1 VGILRFIVYGGNFPM
16 KAKLTRV
23 LAIVLAFSIIACCFS
38 ACGGNDDGET
48 TTVPNIDFPTNPQSN
63 GDDVFVNDGSDSD
76 NINTGNSNKNDLYTG
91 NNQLTIVPNNQS
103 SSSSSGGATYYP
115 STGNTSSSG
124 SNSSTGSLG
133 SLGALGS
140 SGTSIEAEFK
150 HFLTHFDTPEER
162 KEVLAMAGYEY
173 DAGQDIFYTHL
184 NPWQRQFG
192 FTDIYDQAAP
202 ITNMW
207 YLTLKADFMYNDLL
221 WRLQWWKG
229 QYGVLEGAELGV
241 YTKSP
246 YDNSGFYKCAEDEQ
260 LLTMVLD
267 YYHSW
272 EDYKN
277 GNRLFT
283 RAEQEHWW
291 LTGFKFGVVSPT
303 KCVVRA
309 TLYAYDDEMADGIEA
324 ALQNLTDGNNKL
336 TGKGFVPYK
345 TGTTKKDFYIRNGNR
360 FSVVW
365 SEAGYLNFNTYE
377 NPEASNPG
385 VELPTTPGETTTS
398 PSITL
403 PNITLPNVTLPTT
416 APTTAPATTAP
427 ATTAPTTVPT
437 TTEPVT
443 EPSTADEVVE

>member
-1 VGILRFIVYGGNFPM
+1 MKVNFTRILSI
-16 KAKLTRV
+16 
-23 LAIVLAFSIIACCFS
+23 ILAFSMILCCFS
-38 ACGGNDDGET
+38 ACGGKGDDET
-48 TTVPNIDFPTNPQSN
+48 TTVPDIDFPTNPNNNGESVTDDTSIDDPSN
-63 GDDVFVNDGSDSD
+63 GGSS
-76 NINTGNSNKNDLYTG
+76 NGGSSNLGSLGNNNYTG
-91 NNQLTIVPNNQS
+91 SNQLDIAPVNPN
-103 SSSSSGGATYYP
+103 G
-115 STGNTSSSG
+115 SG
-124 SNSSTGSLG
+124 SNSGSNSGSGLG
-133 SLGALGS
+133 SNGS
-140 SGTSIEAEFK
+140 SNLEKEFN

-162 KEVLAMAGYEY
+162 KHILSLAGYEY

-184 NPWQRQFG
+184 NPWQRYFG
-192 FTDIYDQAAP
+192 FTDIYDEAAP

-207 YLTLKADFMYNDLL
+207 YLTLKADFLYDDLL

-272 EDYKN
+272 ADYQA

-291 LTGFKFGVVSPT
+291 LTGFKFGMVNPE

-324 ALQNLTDGNNKL
+324 ALQNLTDGDNKL
-336 TGKGFVPYK
+336 TNKGFVPYK
-345 TGTTKKDFYIRNGNR
+345 KGITNKDFYIRNGNR

-365 SEAGYLNFNTYE
+365 YEAGYLNYSDLKNGIAPE
-377 NPEASNPG
+377 NPEEDNPN
-385 VELPTTPGETTTS
+385 VELPTTPEESTTKPT
-398 PSITL
+398 
-403 PNITLPNVTLPTT
+403 TT
-416 APTTAPATTAP
+416 APTTTK
-427 ATTAPTTVPT
+427 PTTTEPTTKPT

-443 EPSTADEVVE
+443 TPTTTEPVAEPSSENEEVVA

>member
-1 VGILRFIVYGGNFPM
+1 MN
-16 KAKLTRV
+16 AKIMRIIA
-23 LAIVLAFSIIACCFS
+23 AILAFSMIICCFT
-38 ACGGNDDGET
+38 ACSGNDDDET
-48 TTVPNIDFPTNPQSN
+48 TTTPVIDYPTNPDGTGSEDVFISGDSN
-63 GDDVFVNDGSDSD
+63 GGVTNNGNTNGGTTSSLGSLNGNNYTGSNQLDITPST
-76 NINTGNSNKNDLYTG
+76 NTGSSSNSNSSTYYPTTSG
-91 NNQLTIVPNNQS
+91 S
-103 SSSSSGGATYYP
+103 SSSSST
-115 STGNTSSSG
+115 
-124 SNSSTGSLG
+124 L
-133 SLGALGS
+133 
-140 SGTSIEAEFK
+140 EDEFN

-162 KEVLAMAGYEY
+162 KYVLSLAGYEY
-173 DAGQDIFYTHL
+173 DAEQDIFYTHL
-184 NPWQRQFG
+184 NPWQRHFG
-192 FTDIYDQAAP
+192 FTDLYDQAAP
-202 ITNMW
+202 LTNMW
-207 YLTLKADFMYNDLL
+207 YLTLKADFLYDDLL

-241 YTKSP
+241 YTKNP

-291 LTGFKFGVVSPT
+291 LTGFKFGVVQPK

-345 TGTTKKDFYIRNGNR
+345 KGVTSKDFYIRNGNR

-365 SEAGYLNFNTYE
+365 SEVGYLNYNTYE
-377 NPEASNPG
+377 NPEEDNPD
-385 VELPTTPGETTTS
+385 VEIPTTPEETTTT
-398 PSITL
+398 PITL
-403 PNITLPNVTLPTT
+403 PSVTPPPIATTEPTT
-416 APTTAPATTAP
+416 D
-427 ATTAPTTVPT
+427 PT
-437 TTEPVT
+437 TTEPVG
-443 EPSTADEVVE
+443 EPSSADEETVE

>member
-1 VGILRFIVYGGNFPM
+1 MGGNIKIMVYGGNFQM

-23 LAIVLAFSIIACCFS
+23 LAIILAFSMIICCFS
-38 ACGGNDDGET
+38 ACGGKDDDEG
-48 TTVPNIDFPTNPQSN
+48 TTVPDIDFPTNPDSS
-63 GDDVFVNDGSDSD
+63 DDVFVNDGSDNSG
-76 NINTGNSNKNDLYTG
+76 GNGGSSSGNNFYTG
-91 NNQLTIVPNNQS
+91 NNQLSVVPNKPS
-103 SSSSSGGATYYP
+103 SGGSSSGSTYYP
-115 STGNTSSSG
+115 STGNTGSSG
-124 SNSSTGSLG
+124 SSGSTGSTG
-133 SLGALGS
+133 SSGS
-140 SGTSIEAEFK
+140 SGTSVEDELK

-162 KEVLAMAGYEY
+162 KEVLALAGYEY

-184 NPWQRQFG
+184 NPWQRHFG
-192 FTDIYDQAAP
+192 FTDLYDQAAP

-207 YLTLKADFMYNDLL
+207 YLTLKADFIYDDLL

-260 LLTMVLD
+260 LLKMVLD

-291 LTGFKFGVVSPT
+291 LTGFKFGVVNPK

-309 TLYAYDDEMADGIEA
+309 TLYAFDDEMADGIEA

-336 TGKGFVPYK
+336 TDKGFVPYK
-345 TGTTKKDFYIRNGNR
+345 SGTTKKDFYIRNGNR

-365 SEAGYLNFNTYE
+365 SEVGYLNFNTYE
-377 NPEASNPG
+377 NPEENNPN
-385 VELPTTPGETTTS
+385 VEIPTTPDESTTVA

-403 PNITLPNVTLPTT
+403 PSFTIPTT
-416 APTTAPATTAP
+416 EPTTKPTTTEP
-427 ATTAPTTVPT
+427 ITVPTTVPT
-437 TTEPVT
+437 TAPTTEPVT
-443 EPSTADEVVE
+443 EPSSADEVVE

>member
-1 VGILRFIVYGGNFPM
+1 MKVNF
-16 KAKLTRV
+16 TRV
-23 LAIVLAFSIIACCFS
+23 LSIILAFSMILCCFS
-38 ACGGNDDGET
+38 ACGGKGDDET
-48 TTVPNIDFPTNPQSN
+48 TTVPDIDFPTNPN
-63 GDDVFVNDGSDSD
+63 NDDVFVNDGTSIDDPTNGGPS
-76 NINTGNSNKNDLYTG
+76 NGGSSNGSTSNGGSSNLGSLGNNNYTG
-91 NNQLTIVPNNQS
+91 SNQLDITPVNPNGSGSNS
-103 SSSSSGGATYYP
+103 GSNSGSSSSSG
-115 STGNTSSSG
+115 
-124 SNSSTGSLG
+124 SN
-133 SLGALGS
+133 GS
-140 SGTSIEAEFK
+140 SNLEKEFN

-162 KEVLAMAGYEY
+162 KAVLKLAGYEY

-184 NPWQRQFG
+184 NPWQRYMG

-202 ITNMW
+202 LTNMW
-207 YLTLKADFMYNDLL
+207 YLTLKADFIYDDLL

-272 EDYKN
+272 EDYQS

-291 LTGFKFGVVSPT
+291 LTGFKFGMVQPK

-336 TGKGFVPYK
+336 TNKGFVPYK
-345 TGTTKKDFYIRNGNR
+345 KGVTSKDFYIRNGNR

-365 SEAGYLNFNTYE
+365 SEAGYLNYGQKPNE
-377 NPEASNPG
+377 NPEEDNPN
-385 VELPTTPGETTTS
+385 VELPTTPEEPTTE
-398 PSITL
+398 
-403 PNITLPNVTLPTT
+403 PTT
-416 APTTAPATTAP
+416 APTTKPTTTEPTTA
-427 ATTAPTTVPT
+427 PT

-443 EPSTADEVVE
+443 EPSSADEVVE

>member
-1 VGILRFIVYGGNFPM
+1 M
-16 KAKLTRV
+16 KARITRV
-23 LAIVLAFSIIACCFS
+23 LAIVLAFNMIICCFS
-38 ACGGNDDGET
+38 ACGGKEDEGET
-48 TTVPNIDFPTNPQSN
+48 TVPTIDFPTNPQTN
-63 GDDVFVNDGSDSD
+63 GDDVFVNEGPSNEDPSNSGSSNLGSLGGNNYSGSNQLDIAPNYS
-76 NINTGNSNKNDLYTG
+76 GNSGSSNG
-91 NNQLTIVPNNQS
+91 N
-103 SSSSSGGATYYP
+103 SG
-115 STGNTSSSG
+115 SSSG
-124 SNSSTGSLG
+124 SS
-133 SLGALGS
+133 GS
-140 SGTSIEAEFK
+140 SSSNIEKELN

-162 KEVLAMAGYEY
+162 KEILKLAGYEY

-184 NPWQRQFG
+184 NPWQRYMG
-192 FTDIYDQAAP
+192 FADIYDQAAP
-202 ITNMW
+202 LTNMW
-207 YLTLKADFMYNDLL
+207 YLTLKADFIYDDLL

-246 YDNSGFYKCAEDEQ
+246 YDNSGFYKCAEDEH

-272 EDYKN
+272 EDYKS

-291 LTGFKFGVVSPT
+291 LTGFKFGVVQPK

-345 TGTTKKDFYIRNGNR
+345 SGVTQKDFYIRKDNK

-365 SEAGYLNFNTYE
+365 SEAGYLNYGQKPNE
-377 NPEASNPG
+377 NPEEDNPD
-385 VELPTTPGETTTS
+385 VEIPTTPEE
-398 PSITL
+398 
-403 PNITLPNVTLPTT
+403 PTT
-416 APTTAPATTAP
+416 APTTK
-427 ATTAPTTVPT
+427 PT
-437 TTEPVT
+437 TTEPTTDPVT
-443 EPSTADEVVE
+443 EPSSADEVVA

>member
-1 VGILRFIVYGGNFPM
+1 M
-16 KAKLTRV
+16 KAKFTRA
-23 LAIVLAFSIIACCFS
+23 LAIILAFSMIICCFS
-38 ACGGNDDGET
+38 ACGGKDDDEG
-48 TTVPNIDFPTNPQSN
+48 TTVPTIDFPTNPQSN
-63 GDDVFVNDGSDSD
+63 GDDEVLGGEE
-76 NINTGNSNKNDLYTG
+76 NTGNSSSGNNGGGSNNLYTG
-91 NNQLTIVPNNQS
+91 SNQLSIVPNNSSSSSS
-103 SSSSSGGATYYP
+103 SSSSSGSTYYP
-115 STGNTSSSG
+115 STGSTGSSG
-124 SNSSTGSLG
+124 SSS
-133 SLGALGS
+133 S
-140 SGTSIEAEFK
+140 SGTSIEDEFN

-162 KEVLAMAGYEY
+162 KEILAMAGYEY

-184 NPWQRQFG
+184 NPWQRYFG

-202 ITNMW
+202 LTNMW
-207 YLTLKADFMYNDLL
+207 YLTLKADFMYDDLL

-260 LLTMVLD
+260 LLRMVLD

-277 GNRLFT
+277 GDRLFT

-291 LTGFKFGVVSPT
+291 LTGFKFGVVSPK

-324 ALQNLTDGNNKL
+324 ALQNLTDGNNNL

-345 TGTTKKDFYIRNGNR
+345 SGVTQKDFYIRNGNK

-365 SEAGYLNFNTYE
+365 SEVGYLNFSTQGIIPE
-377 NPEASNPG
+377 NPEEDNPD
-385 VELPTTPGETTTS
+385 VEIPTDPTTEPTTEPT
-398 PSITL
+398 TK
-403 PNITLPNVTLPTT
+403 PTT
-416 APTTAPATTAP
+416 AEPTTEPTTA
-427 ATTAPTTVPT
+427 PT

-443 EPSTADEVVE
+443 EPSSDDETTA

>member
-1 VGILRFIVYGGNFPM
+1 M
-16 KAKLTRV
+16 KAKFTRI
-23 LAIVLAFSIIACCFS
+23 LAAILAFSMIICCFS
-38 ACGGNDDGET
+38 ACGGKDNEET
-48 TTVPNIDFPTNPQSN
+48 TTVPNIEFPTNPN
-63 GDDVFVNDGSDSD
+63 DVIVNDGNSIDDPMNDTPINGGSSNGGSSNLGSLGGNNYTGSNQLDIAPINPSDS
-76 NINTGNSNKNDLYTG
+76 N
-91 NNQLTIVPNNQS
+91 
-103 SSSSSGGATYYP
+103 SSSSSGLSGI
-115 STGNTSSSG
+115 GGLSSIG
-124 SNSSTGSLG
+124 SDL
-133 SLGALGS
+133 
-140 SGTSIEAEFK
+140 EKEFN

-162 KEVLAMAGYEY
+162 KHILSLAGYEY

-184 NPWQRQFG
+184 NPWQRYFG
-192 FTDIYDQAAP
+192 FADIYDQAAP

-207 YLTLKADFMYNDLL
+207 YLTLKADFMYDNLL

-241 YTKSP
+241 YTKNP

-272 EDYKN
+272 SDYQS

-291 LTGFKFGVVSPT
+291 LTGFKFGVVQPE

-324 ALQNLTDGNNKL
+324 ALQNLTGGDNQL

-345 TGTTKKDFYIRNGNR
+345 KGITSKDFYIRNGNR

-365 SEAGYLNFNTYE
+365 SEAGYLNYADLKEGIMPE
-377 NPEASNPG
+377 NPEEDNPN
-385 VELPTTPGETTTS
+385 VEIPTTPEETTKPTTTQ
-398 PSITL
+398 PTTTE
-403 PNITLPNVTLPTT
+403 PTTVPTT
-416 APTTAPATTAP
+416 APTT
-427 ATTAPTTVPT
+427 
-437 TTEPVT
+437 TEPVMDDNSASDS
-443 EPSTADEVVE
+443 EDVVA

>member
-1 VGILRFIVYGGNFPM
+1 MN
-16 KAKLTRV
+16 AKITRV
-23 LAIVLAFSIIACCFS
+23 IAAILAFSMIICCFT
-38 ACGGNDDGET
+38 ACGGNGDDET
-48 TTVPNIDFPTNPQSN
+48 TTTPDIEFPTNPSGT
-63 GDDVFVNDGSDSD
+63 GDGEPS
-76 NINTGNSNKNDLYTG
+76 TGG
-91 NNQLTIVPNNQS
+91 V
-103 SSSSSGGATYYP
+103 SSSGGASSSLGSLSGNNYTGSNQLDITPNYSGNSGSSSGSSSGSTYYP
-115 STGNTSSSG
+115 STGNSSS
-124 SNSSTGSLG
+124 SSS
-133 SLGALGS
+133 
-140 SGTSIEAEFK
+140 TSIEDEFN

-162 KEVLAMAGYEY
+162 KHILSLAGYEY
-173 DAGQDIFYTHL
+173 DEGQDIFYTHL
-184 NPWQRQFG
+184 NPWQRHFG
-192 FTDIYDQAAP
+192 FTDLYDQAAP

-207 YLTLKADFMYNDLL
+207 YLTLKADFLYDDLL

-272 EDYKN
+272 DDYKN

-291 LTGFKFGVVSPT
+291 LTGFKFGVVQPK

-336 TGKGFVPYK
+336 TGKGFVPYRK
-345 TGTTKKDFYIRNGNR
+345 GITNKDFYIRNGNR

-365 SEAGYLNFNTYE
+365 YEAGYLNYNTYE
-377 NPEASNPG
+377 NPEANNPN
-385 VELPTTPGETTTS
+385 VEIPTTPDETTTNT
-398 PSITL
+398 P
-403 PNITLPNVTLPTT
+403 VTLPSVTLPSVTT
-416 APTTAPATTAP
+416 PTTEP
-427 ATTAPTTVPT
+427 TTAPTTVPT
-437 TTEPVT
+437 TTEPVA
-443 EPSTADEVVE
+443 EPSSADTEAAE

>member
-1 VGILRFIVYGGNFPM
+1 M
-16 KAKLTRV
+16 KAKITRV
-23 LAIVLAFSIIACCFS
+23 LAIVLAFSMIICCFS
-38 ACGGNDDGET
+38 ACGGKGDDEG

-63 GDDVFVNDGSDSD
+63 GDDEFANNGEG
-76 NINTGNSNKNDLYTG
+76 NIGNGGNGGNSGNSGNNLYTG
-91 NNQLTIVPNNQS
+91 DNQLNIVPNNPS
-103 SSSSSGGATYYP
+103 SGSSSGSNSGSTYYP
-115 STGNTSSSG
+115 STGNNGSSG
-124 SNSSTGSLG
+124 SSGSTGNMG
-133 SLGALGS
+133 SA
-140 SGTSIEAEFK
+140 GTSIEDEFN

-162 KEVLAMAGYEY
+162 KEILAMAGYEY
-173 DAGQDIFYTHL
+173 DPGQDIFYTHL
-184 NPWQRQFG
+184 NPWQRYFG
-192 FTDIYDQAAP
+192 FTDLYDQAAP

-207 YLTLKADFMYNDLL
+207 YLTLKADFMYDDLL

-260 LLTMVLD
+260 LLKMVLD

-291 LTGFKFGVVSPT
+291 LTGFKFGVVSPK

-336 TGKGFVPYK
+336 TNKGFVPYK
-345 TGTTKKDFYIRNGNR
+345 SGVTQRDFYIRNGNR

-365 SEAGYLNFNTYE
+365 SEVGYLNFSTEGILPE
-377 NPEASNPG
+377 NPEQDNPN
-385 VELPTTPGETTTS
+385 VEIPTTPDESTTA
-398 PSITL
+398 PV
-403 PNITLPNVTLPTT
+403 VTLPTT
-416 APTTAPATTAP
+416 QPTTK
-427 ATTAPTTVPT
+427 PTTTEPTTDPT

-443 EPSTADEVVE
+443 EPSSADEVVE

>member
-1 VGILRFIVYGGNFPM
+1 M
-16 KAKLTRV
+16 KAKITRV
-23 LAIVLAFSIIACCFS
+23 LAIILAFSLIVCCFS
-38 ACGGNDDGET
+38 ACGGKDDDEG
-48 TTVPNIDFPTNPQSN
+48 TTVPNIDFPTNPGSN
-63 GDDVFVNDGSDSD
+63 GDDVFVNEGPGD
-76 NINTGNSNKNDLYTG
+76 NSGNSSNSGNSGSSNNLYTG
-91 NNQLTIVPNNQS
+91 NNQLNVVPNTPS
-103 SSSSSGGATYYP
+103 GGGSSSGSSSGSTYYP
-115 STGNTSSSG
+115 STGNSGSSG
-124 SNSSTGSLG
+124 SSGSSS
-133 SLGALGS
+133 S
-140 SGTSIEAEFK
+140 SGTSIEAELK

-162 KEVLAMAGYEY
+162 KEVLALAGYEY

-184 NPWQRQFG
+184 NPWQRHFG
-192 FTDIYDQAAP
+192 FTDLYDQAAP

-207 YLTLKADFMYNDLL
+207 YLTLKADFLYDDLL

-260 LLTMVLD
+260 LLKMVLD

-272 EDYKN
+272 EDYKS

-291 LTGFKFGVVSPT
+291 LTGFKFGVVNPK

-345 TGTTKKDFYIRNGNR
+345 SGTTKKDFYIRNGNR

-365 SEAGYLNFNTYE
+365 HEAGYLNFNTYE
-377 NPEASNPG
+377 NPEADNPD
-385 VELPTTPGETTTS
+385 VEIPTTPEEPTTDT
-398 PSITL
+398 PSVTIPSL
-403 PNITLPNVTLPTT
+403 TLPTT
-416 APTTAPATTAP
+416 QPTTK
-427 ATTAPTTVPT
+427 PTTTEPTTEPSTAPT
-437 TTEPVT
+437 TTEPVA
-443 EPSTADEVVE
+443 EPSSADEVVE